1 MLADK
6 AGQSGVDAPRPVQ
19 IRQFVIG
26 LTSKAAVFGIDDQ
39 IRIVMSLK
47 KLQNAG
53 RRERGVALII
63 PLSKKLPQ
71 GKAAYVGDGAELV
84 RIDKIVEC
92 NQVAVLKFHQIYFEM
107 PKAGC
112 VVAMKSLGRICIHG
126 RVDRAQGM
134 SDMQER
140 SSGVLPE
147 PA

>member
-1 MLADK
+1 M
-6 AGQSGVDAPRPVQ
+6 
-19 IRQFVIG
+19 
-26 LTSKAAVFGIDDQ
+26 
-39 IRIVMSLK
+39 
-47 KLQNAG
+47 
-53 RRERGVALII
+53 
-63 PLSKKLPQ
+63 
-71 GKAAYVGDGAELV
+71 